1 MVWSLNTFLQYVHW
15 TNKTMYILTC
25 MKKVLLFDRVGCRIV
40 CSSRQPQDP
49 PPPSSPP
56 PRAASSPSFPSPP
69 SLAIWIESLRST
81 LLFSSAQLLEMWA
94 PLWRSSTHRGCCLGS
109 SPSEARTA
117 TVFPQASP
125 GCPISASS
133 HPRRWTV
140 SFYPFLHPPS
150 PHTCAVAG
158 LFTRRWMV
166 HLPCTWR
173 YHLHRP
179 TRLWDR
185 AAALHSCGLLDPSS
199 SQRWRRVAFAA
210 FPSAFWIL
218 RLSLKST

>member
-1 MVWSLNTFLQYVHW
+1 
-15 TNKTMYILTC
+15 MYILSC
-25 MKKVLLFDRVGCRIV
+25 MNKVLLFDRVGSCVVHVHLRTP
-40 CSSRQPQDP
+40 RPPLHHHHEQHPLP
-49 PPPSSPP
+49 PPPP
-56 PRAASSPSFPSPP
+56 PP

-94 PLWRSSTHRGCCLGS
+94 PLRRSSTHRGCCLGS
-109 SPSEARTA
+109 PPSEARTA
-117 TVFPQASP
+117 TVFSQTSP
-125 GCPISASS
+125 RCPISASF

-150 PHTCAVAG
+150 AHTCAVAG

-199 SQRWRRVAFAA
+199 SERWRRVAFAA

-218 RLSLKST
+218 RLSFKST

>member
-1 MVWSLNTFLQYVHW
+1 MN
-15 TNKTMYILTC
+15 
-25 MKKVLLFDRVGCRIV
+25 KVLLFDRVGFRIV

-49 PPPSSPP
+49 PPPPLHPHHEQHPLPP
-56 PRAASSPSFPSPP
+56 PPSPP

-109 SPSEARTA
+109 SPREARTA
-117 TVFPQASP
+117 TVFSQTCPR
-125 GCPISASS
+125 CPICASF

-140 SFYPFLHPPS
+140 SFYPFLHKPS
-150 PHTCAVAG
+150 AHTCAVAG

-185 AAALHSCGLLDPSS
+185 AALHSCGLLDPSS
-199 SQRWRRVAFAA
+199 SKRWRRVAIAA
-210 FPSAFWIL
+210 FPSVFWIL